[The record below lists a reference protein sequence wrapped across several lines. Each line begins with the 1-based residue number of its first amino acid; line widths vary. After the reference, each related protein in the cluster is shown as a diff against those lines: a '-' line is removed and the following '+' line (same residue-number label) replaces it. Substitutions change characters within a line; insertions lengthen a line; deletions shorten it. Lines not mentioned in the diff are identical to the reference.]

1 MKKHT
6 NPFVYIVILLLIIVF
21 GKSYGQT
28 NINYKL
34 DGRIN
39 VITTAVPFLMIT
51 PDSRSGALGDAGVAL
66 PPDANSIHWNPAKLA
81 FVPND
86 FSLSLSYVPWLKK
99 LVPDIALSYLTGY
112 KKIDEFSAFAAS
124 LRYFSLGDIEFTN
137 DFGDYNGSFRPY
149 EMALDGSYARKL
161 SDNFSLGLSLR
172 FIYSNLAGKTTFSNG
187 TETKPGI
194 AFSGDLAAFWK
205 LKETTLFNRPLNT
218 NFGINIS
225 NVGSKITYTKET
237 DKDFIP
243 MNLRI
248 GGFTNIQIDEYNK
261 IALLLD
267 LNKLLVPTSPTYKYD
282 SLQGG
287 FVIDAGKT
295 PDVPVMKGI
304 FQSFSDAPG
313 GLSEELREI
322 SPSIGA
328 EYWYNN
334 QFAARAGFFYEDKTK
349 GNRQYLT
356 LGIGVKY
363 SIFNLDVSYLIPTNN
378 KTASETSPLE
388 NTVRFTLLF
397 NFGSDQ
403 LKRKK

>member
-1 MKKHT
+1 MKNCLKTFH
-6 NPFVYIVILLLIIVF
+6 FILVITLLISC
-21 GKSYGQT
+21 GKSFSQV
-28 NINYKL
+28 NYKL

-86 FSLSLSYVPWLKK
+86 MSLSLSYVPWLKK

-112 KKIDEFSAFAAS
+112 KKIDNYSAFAAS
-124 LRYFSLGDIEFTN
+124 LRYFSLGDIQFTN
-137 DFGDYNGSFRPY
+137 DFGEDNGNFRPY
-149 EMALDGSYARKL
+149 EMAIDGSYARKL
-161 SDNFSLGLSLR
+161 SENFSLGLSLR
-172 FIYSNLAGKTTFSNG
+172 FIYSNLAGKTTFTNG
-187 TETKPGI
+187 TTTKPGI
-194 AFSGDLAAFWK
+194 AYSGDFAAFWK
-205 LKETTLFNRPLNT
+205 LKDKKLFGKDLNT

-225 NVGSKITYTKET
+225 NVGSKITYTDSK

-243 MNLRI
+243 MNLRV
-248 GGFTNIQIDEYNK
+248 GFYTNLHVDEYNK
-261 IALLLD
+261 VALLLD

-282 SLQGG
+282 SIIGG
-287 FVIDAGKT
+287 FVVDHGMT

-313 GLSEELREI
+313 GFKEELREI
-322 SPSIGA
+322 SPSVGL
-328 EYWYNN
+328 EYWYND
-334 QFAARAGFFYEDKTK
+334 QFAARGGFFYEDKTK

-378 KTASETSPLE
+378 RTASETSPLE

-397 NFGSDQ
+397 NFGTDPS
-403 LKRKK
+403 KRK